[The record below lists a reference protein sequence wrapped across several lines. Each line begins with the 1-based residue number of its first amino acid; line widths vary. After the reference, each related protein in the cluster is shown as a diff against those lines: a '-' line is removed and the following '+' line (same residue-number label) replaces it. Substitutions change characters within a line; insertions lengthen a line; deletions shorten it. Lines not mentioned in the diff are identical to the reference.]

1 MKNKKHHFKNNISGQ
16 ISLPKF
22 STTPPKKWVFLRP
35 KGLRFHW
42 RRCCWLRSTGSNDS
56 LWYRSASTLAPPL
69 SPRMPRI
76 FFRTQLFFGCEK
88 KKTPQKPRSNCAFF
102 VGGLGSSNDFDPFWV
117 IFMFRSWGLSLDV
130 LFLSGTWELFSLST
144 LPLLGPTLA
153 FFWKRRM
160 MKTSGGSFN
169 RSNS

>member
-1 MKNKKHHFKNNISGQ
+1 MTKLLLKKKCMPLQDMQLWSFHGFPYPLAQASGDPNMIFAINLTLLPYLHRRYIYIYIQNLPWFDRPPNMKNKKHHFKNNISGQ

-22 STTPPKKWVFLRP
+22 STTPPKKWIFLRP

-76 FFRTQLFFGCEK
+76 FFSHPMFFWVREK
-88 KKTPQKPRSNCAFF
+88 KRHKN
-102 VGGLGSSNDFDPFWV
+102 L
-117 IFMFRSWGLSLDV
+117 
-130 LFLSGTWELFSLST
+130 
-144 LPLLGPTLA
+144 
-153 FFWKRRM
+153 
-160 MKTSGGSFN
+160 
-169 RSNS
+169 